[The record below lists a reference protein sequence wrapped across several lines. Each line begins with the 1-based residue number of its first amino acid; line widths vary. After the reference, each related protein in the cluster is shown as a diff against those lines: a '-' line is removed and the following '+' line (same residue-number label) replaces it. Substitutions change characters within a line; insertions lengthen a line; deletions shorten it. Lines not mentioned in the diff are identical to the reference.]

1 MGGLRWYLWNTT
13 QQDLFVDS
21 ECLSLLQTYAYRY
34 CVATHRTDRR
44 EARSTR
50 VTLPISTKLVVGTH
64 IDTTLVPHNADH
76 KPHMIMWSQHSTIL
90 LVTYIPPYSA
100 TRHSCQQQGD
110 SMMICKCNIHSAP
123 CYHKPHLPHQV
134 ILQSTTSHYITWVLS
149 HHKHTNTISPTPHH
163 QMEYGACVTMHPTRA
178 RIMPHNTNTNTNTY
192 EHSIPTFRISHL
204 TTPSYSC
211 PKHVHWQ
218 DLHLQG
224 WYKP

>member
-1 MGGLRWYLWNTT
+1 MVPLPCVLPQKGEHNQLNTT

-50 VTLPISTKLVVGTH
+50 VTLTLPISTKLVVGTH

-110 SMMICKCNIHSAP
+110 SMMICKCNIPHSAP
-123 CYHKPHLPHQV
+123 CYHKPHLPHQESYYS
-134 ILQSTTSHYITWVLS
+134 LPHHTTSPEYCHITS
-149 HHKHTNTISPTPHH
+149 T
-163 QMEYGACVTMHPTRA
+163 PTR
-178 RIMPHNTNTNTNTY
+178 
-192 EHSIPTFRISHL
+192 
-204 TTPSYSC
+204 
-211 PKHVHWQ
+211 
-218 DLHLQG
+218 
-224 WYKP
+224 